1 MLLLEYKL
9 MLISYF
15 IIFRVLDELM
25 RINNSHPARSS
36 IEARKMRPEQ
46 HSSGLR
52 SRQPALEHRP
62 KYLNK
67 TSKNRWFF
75 LIPGLPRKIPSEPAI
90 R

>member
-1 MLLLEYKL
+1 

-52 SRQPALEHRP
+52 SRQPALDHRP

-75 LIPGLPRKIPSEPAI
+75 SHSGFAPENP
-90 R
+90 

>member
-52 SRQPALEHRP
+52 SRQPALDIVQSIWINHQ
-62 KYLNK
+62 K
-67 TSKNRWFF
+67 TVGFF
-75 LIPGLPRKIPSEPAI
+75 VIPGLPRKIPSEPAI